1 MGNIMEENFNIINY
15 LKIVDLSLLNIFD
28 YLDLGGNSSDIVLV
42 DDKMVLNLNSKTKKL
57 LEGFIINNINNSIY
71 YGRTNILVN
80 SCEPYNNWRNSI
92 EKIEKKIGKCLIF
105 DESLYI
111 DELKLNSFLNDLF
124 KRLPN
129 INAKLITKCYHKTFS
144 SYVNVSSRGTIKYLN
159 FKNIDIYDTYSI
171 LENILSNFGIIT
183 IDDFNYNIIYD
194 GNSKFKH
201 NRKLKYDSSII
212 DMVKVQLI
220 EQGII

>member
-1 MGNIMEENFNIINY
+1 MTEENFNIINY
-15 LKIVDLSLLNIFD
+15 LKIIDLSLLNIFD
-28 YLDLGGNSSDIVLV
+28 YLDFGGNSNDIVLV
-42 DDKMVLNLNSKTKKL
+42 DEKMVLNLNTRTKKL

-71 YGRTNILVN
+71 YGKTNILVN

-92 EKIEKKIGKCLIF
+92 EKLDTKFGKCLIS

-111 DELKLNSFLNDLF
+111 DELKLNTFLNNLF

-144 SYVNVSSRGTIKYLN
+144 SYVNISSRNCVKYLD
-159 FKNIDIYDTYSI
+159 FKNIDIFDSFSI
-171 LENILSNFGIIT
+171 LEKILTNFGILT
-183 IDDFNYNIIYD
+183 IDDFNYNIICD
-194 GNSKFKH
+194 GNGKFCH
-201 NRKLKYDSSII
+201 NYKLKYDSSII

-220 EQGII
+220 EQGIL